1 MVVYNVALVEAE
13 IDDHIT
19 LSAMTKYP
27 TFYKYGQLYYKMDQ
41 STGSMYLKDD
51 GLLGVPGEIHGNP
64 LFTEVCFALD
74 IWIFYNLGIFCAYI
88 QFIDVVISNVV

>member
-1 MVVYNVALVEAE
+1 
-13 IDDHIT
+13 
-19 LSAMTKYP
+19 
-27 TFYKYGQLYYKMDQ
+27 
-41 STGSMYLKDD
+41 LKDD

>member
-1 MVVYNVALVEAE
+1 MVVYNVALVEDE

-27 TFYKYGQLYYKMDQ
+27 KLYKYGQLYYKMDQ

-51 GLLGVPGEIHGNP
+51 GLLGVPGEIHNNP

-74 IWIFYNLGIFCAYI
+74 I
-88 QFIDVVISNVV
+88 

>member
-27 TFYKYGQLYYKMDQ
+27 MFYKYGQLYYKMDQ

-51 GLLGVPGEIHGNP
+51 GLLGVPGEIHNNP

-74 IWIFYNLGIFCAYI
+74 I
-88 QFIDVVISNVV
+88 

>member
-1 MVVYNVALVEAE
+1 MVFYNVALIEAE

-19 LSAMTKYP
+19 LSTMTTYP
-27 TFYKYGQLYYKMDQ
+27 TLHKYGQLYYKMDQ

-64 LFTEVCFALD
+64 LFTEVCFALN
-74 IWIFYNLGIFCAYI
+74 IYIF
-88 QFIDVVISNVV
+88 